1 MSLAIDFWR
10 LMHYISPMGKV
21 IMAGSAR
28 PDTVNFS
35 EHNSRGGCSTENGKR
50 KTENF
55 PEPAIAAGLKRGK
68 EINRAWRFPD
78 GYREILLPVRKSLT
92 KKSGIIGLP
101 TGAGQDS
108 LVYDGRG

>member
-1 MSLAIDFWR
+1 MPALIQLIFRSTT
-10 LMHYISPMGKV
+10 
-21 IMAGSAR
+21 AGAAV
-28 PDTVNFS
+28 PQ
-35 EHNSRGGCSTENGKR
+35 